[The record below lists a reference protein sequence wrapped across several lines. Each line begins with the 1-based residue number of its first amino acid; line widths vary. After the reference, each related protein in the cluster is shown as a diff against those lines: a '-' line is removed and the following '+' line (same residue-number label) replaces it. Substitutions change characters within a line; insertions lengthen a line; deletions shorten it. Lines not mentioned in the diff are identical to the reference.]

1 MRFITQSGSVYEVD
15 ADNKKLRRLT
25 GRTDPTPRLGKD
37 GEWRQYSEIVPDPIE
52 KGKQVLIV
60 WGEDV
65 VLLPD
70 TVVEEGEQPLK
81 ITMTSPVV
89 EVFDGPVEEVN

>member
-1 MRFITQSGSVYEVD
+1 MKFITVSGSVYEVD
-15 ADNKKLRRLT
+15 SDNKRLRRLT

-37 GEWRQYSEIVPDPIE
+37 GEWRKYAEMFPSPIE
-52 KGKQVLIV
+52 KGKQVLIT

-65 VLLPD
+65 ALLPD
-70 TVVEEGEQPLK
+70 TVVDEGEHPLK

-89 EVFDGPVEEVN
+89 EVFDVPVEEAN